1 MRISFARDAWTPEK
15 ELVHAYSYRF
25 DDRPVFTQ
33 FDDSIGNQADE
44 AGPGGYEYI
53 SILSRK
59 QYGPGTRLTTRCSF
73 EDDGAPLIVLADK
86 MYADPDGTLRYGTYL
101 EVVLYK
107 NGINVWRMRY
117 RGGKVTWKKLMGVEF
132 PVTTGDIH
140 TLSVEIGEESLKI
153 DADGRG
159 MTLLVEDMYTSFH
172 VGIDACEGYNRFY
185 DLEIDGAV
193 KETE

>member
-1 MRISFARDAWTPEK
+1 MKFDFARGAWEPEK
-15 ELVHAYSYRF
+15 ELAHAYSYRF

-33 FDDSIGNQADE
+33 FDDCIGNQADP

-59 QYGPGTRLTTRCSF
+59 QYGPGTRLTTRCAF
-73 EDDGAPLIVLADK
+73 EDDGAPLIVLAEKLYKD
-86 MYADPDGTLRYGTYL
+86 DDGTLRYGTYL

-107 NGINVWRMRY
+107 NGINVWRMRH

-132 PVTTGDIH
+132 DVATDEIH

-153 DADGRG
+153 NADGRV
-159 MTLLVEDMYTSFH
+159 MTLLVEDMYSSFH

-185 DLEIDGAV
+185 DLEIDGPV
-193 KETE
+193 LETE

>member
-1 MRISFARDAWTPEK
+1 MKFDFSQGAWEPEK
-15 ELVHAYSYRF
+15 DLVHAYSYRF

-33 FDDSIGNQADE
+33 FDDYIGNKADPK
-44 AGPGGYEYI
+44 GPGGYEYI

-59 QYGPGTRLTTRCSF
+59 QYGPGTRITTHCSF

-86 MYADPDGTLRYGTYL
+86 MYADADGTLRYGEYL

-117 RGGKVTWKKLMGVEF
+117 RGGKVTWKKLLGAEF
-132 PVTTGDIH
+132 PVTAGEIH
-140 TLSVEIGEESLKI
+140 TLSVDMGEETLRI
-153 DADGRG
+153 DADGRV

-172 VGIDACEGYNRFY
+172 AGIDACEGINRFY
-185 DLEIDGAV
+185 DLVIDGPV
-193 KETE
+193 TETV